1 VGKKQSSPLL
11 APLGKNPSD
20 AHGHGHLC
28 VEKKLMSCR
37 CH

>member
-20 AHGHGHLC
+20 AHGHLC